1 MNEPTIEK
9 LHVMRLVAMATAWMT
24 QHKDA
29 QIGSLSF
36 DERFALLVDAEYV
49 ARDNRR
55 LTRLLKDAALRIPSA
70 CVEDVKTSAQRGID
84 KSLLRQLATCT
95 WIVEHLNVLITGPT
109 GVGKSYLASA
119 LGQAACRSGKRV
131 AYRRVPRLFDE
142 LALARAEGTYA
153 RTLARL
159 AKAEVLVLDDLG
171 LGVVA
176 EVDATKPRRPLRG
189 ASTRR
194 RRVVAHGPLRTWRSG
209 VRSRLA
215 TTATAPSRTKSGDEA
230 CETFTPTSGPCGSN
244 DSVSKRV
251 EREPM

>member
-171 LGVVA
+171 LGVPTETQRHDLLEVLEDRYGRLSTVITSQLEIKKWHEWVGDPTVA
-176 EVDATKPRRPLRG
+176 DAILD
-189 ASTRR
+189 
-194 RRVVAHGPLRTWRSG
+194 RVVHNAYKLELNGPSG
-209 VRSRLA
+209 RKEKA
-215 TTATAPSRTKSGDEA
+215 A
-230 CETFTPTSGPCGSN
+230 
-244 DSVSKRV
+244 
-251 EREPM
+251 